1 MVVNDIV
8 VTASTCVK
16 ESVCITVVMLNYQ
29 IQKFVKLKVQT
40 PKCTKRRSVYC
51 RLAIITMI
59 LHYFGH
65 KKRY

>member
-1 MVVNDIV
+1 MVVNDIIV
-8 VTASTCVK
+8 VACTCMK
-16 ESVCITVVMLNYQ
+16 ESVCITVVMLNNQ

-40 PKCTKRRSVYC
+40 PKYIKRRSVYC

>member
-8 VTASTCVK
+8 VATSTCVK
-16 ESVCITVVMLNYQ
+16 ESVCITVVMLNNQ

-40 PKCTKRRSVYC
+40 PKCIERRSVYC
-51 RLAIITMI
+51 RLAIITMS
-59 LHYFGH
+59 LHYFGQ

>member
-1 MVVNDIV
+1 MVVNDIIV
-8 VTASTCVK
+8 VACTCMK
-16 ESVCITVVMLNYQ
+16 ESVCITVVMLNNQ

-40 PKCTKRRSVYC
+40 PKCIDRRSVYW